1 MFRRAQFLVLAAVG
15 VLALTLL
22 NLPPS
27 VAERVK
33 LACGAVFLPLFGLA
47 RGGASFMDHASYA
60 AMPRS
65 ALVTELERLRE
76 ENGQLKLEAVH
87 AAEAVAENARLRAQ
101 LGAAPRGPWNRRLA
115 RVVAREPTTWWR
127 SVTIDYGTR
136 DGAAVSQPV
145 VTKDGLVGRISV
157 AGYSHSQV
165 SLVGDADCGVA
176 ALVVETRDNGFIK
189 GGQSTLDAGLV
200 EWTAMV
206 HSPRVLA
213 GQSIVTSGLGGI
225 FPKNLLVGQVLDT
238 RTERSGVTT
247 TARIRLAANLDRLE
261 EVFVLQLAAPAAEAP
276 PATPTPQAG
285 NTNRR

>member
-1 MFRRAQFLVLAAVG
+1 MFVLATVT

-27 VAERVK
+27 VAARLK

-60 AMPRS
+60 SLPRS
-65 ALVTELERLRE
+65 ALIAEVERLRE
-76 ENGQLKLEAVH
+76 ENDQLKLEGIH
-87 AAEAVAENARLRAQ
+87 AAEALAENVRLRSQ
-101 LGAAPRGPWNRRLA
+101 LGAAPRGPWNRRMA
-115 RVVAREPTTWWR
+115 RVVAREPSAWWR

-145 VTKDGLVGRISV
+145 VTKDGLVGRISM

-165 SLVGDADCGVA
+165 ALVGDADCGVA

-206 HSPRVLA
+206 HSPRILA

-225 FPKNLLVGQVLDT
+225 FPKNIPVGQVLDT

-247 TARIRLAANLDRLE
+247 TARIKLAANLDRLE
-261 EVFVLQLAAPAAEAP
+261 EVFVLRLDSPGAPWG
-276 PATPTPQAG
+276 PT
-285 NTNRR
+285 NSLSR